1 MVDVIN
7 AVHTCGEGADDRRL
21 RRLPLAHAR
30 RGQGGRVP
38 QFLPGA
44 PLDARGARVPSIC
57 RGLQALAQAM
67 MMTTLEALL
76 TVTVLVVLMGLSMIC
91 CEGDRHDVL

>member
-1 MVDVIN
+1 
-7 AVHTCGEGADDRRL
+7 
-21 RRLPLAHAR
+21 
-30 RGQGGRVP
+30 
-38 QFLPGA
+38 
-44 PLDARGARVPSIC
+44 
-57 RGLQALAQAM
+57 LQALAQAM